1 MHLEIDFI
9 LKKNNILISPSILA
23 ADFSKLGQEIIDV
36 DKAGADWIHLDI
48 MDGHFVPNL
57 TIGPDVVSSL
67 RQYTKKLFDVHLMT
81 MPANNWLEP
90 FAKAGADIITI
101 HIEAETD
108 IKESLKII
116 KDLGLK
122 TGISIKP
129 STPETVLEKYLDL
142 CDLVLVMTVNPGFGG
157 QKFMN
162 TQLEKIRNIKNMQ
175 NKTGLSF
182 DIEVDGGINKDT
194 SKACIEAGANVLVAG
209 NAIFSEDANNYT
221 NLINLLRGPN

>member
-1 MHLEIDFI
+1 M
-9 LKKNNILISPSILA
+9 KKNNILISPSILA
-23 ADFSKLGQEIIDV
+23 ADFSKLGQEIIDI

-101 HIEAETD
+101 HIEAETN

-129 STPETVLEKYLDL
+129 STPETIIEKYLDL

-162 TQLEKIRNIKNMQ
+162 TQLEKTRNIKNMQ
-175 NKTGLSF
+175 NKAGLSF
-182 DIEVDGGINKDT
+182 DIEVDGGINKET

-221 NLINLLRGPN
+221 HLINLLRGPN

>member
-1 MHLEIDFI
+1 M
-9 LKKNNILISPSILA
+9 KKNNILISPSILA
-23 ADFSKLGQEIIDV
+23 ADFSKLGQEILDV

>member
-1 MHLEIDFI
+1 M
-9 LKKNNILISPSILA
+9 KKNNVLISPSILA
-23 ADFSKLGQEIIDV
+23 ADFSKLGQEIIDI

-57 TIGPDVVSSL
+57 TIGPDIVSSL
-67 RQYTKKLFDVHLMT
+67 RKYTDKLFDVHLMT

-162 TQLEKIRNIKNMQ
+162 TQLKKIRNIKNMQ

-209 NAIFSEDANNYT
+209 NAIFSEAANNYT

>member
-1 MHLEIDFI
+1 M
-9 LKKNNILISPSILA
+9 KKNNILISPSILA

-81 MPANNWLEP
+81 KPANNWLEP

-101 HIEAETD
+101 HLEAEND
-108 IKESLKII
+108 INESLKII
-116 KDLGLK
+116 KGLGLK
-122 TGISIKP
+122 AGISIKP
-129 STPETVLEKYLDL
+129 STPEIMLEKYLELSDL
-142 CDLVLVMTVNPGFGG
+142 ILVMTVNPGFGG

-162 TQLEKIRNIKNMQ
+162 NQLEKIRNIKAMQ
-175 NKTGLSF
+175 SATGLSF
-182 DIEVDGGINKDT
+182 DIEVDGGINKKT
-194 SKACIEAGANVLVAG
+194 SKLCIEAGANVLVAG
-209 NAIFSEDANNYT
+209 NAIFSENANNYSY
-221 NLINLLRGPN
+221 LIELLRDKN

>member
-1 MHLEIDFI
+1 M
-9 LKKNNILISPSILA
+9 KKNNILISPSILA

-221 NLINLLRGPN
+221 NLINLLRGS

>member
-1 MHLEIDFI
+1 M
-9 LKKNNILISPSILA
+9 KKNNILISPSILA

-36 DKAGADWIHLDI
+36 DKAGADWIHIDI

-101 HIEAETD
+101 HLEAEND
-108 IKESLKII
+108 INESLKII
-116 KDLGLK
+116 KGLGLK
-122 TGISIKP
+122 AGISIKP
-129 STPETVLEKYLDL
+129 STPEIMLEKYLELSDL
-142 CDLVLVMTVNPGFGG
+142 ILVMTVNPGFGG

-162 TQLEKIRNIKNMQ
+162 DQLEKIRNIKAMQ
-175 NKTGLSF
+175 INAGLSF
-182 DIEVDGGINKDT
+182 DIEVDGGINKKT
-194 SKACIEAGANVLVAG
+194 SKLCIEAGANVLVAG
-209 NAIFSEDANNYT
+209 NAIFSENANNYSH
-221 NLINLLRGPN
+221 LIELLRDKN

>member
-1 MHLEIDFI
+1 

-101 HIEAETD
+101 HLEAEND
-108 IKESLKII
+108 INESLKII

-122 TGISIKP
+122 AGISIKP
-129 STPETVLEKYLDL
+129 STPEIMLEKYLELSDL
-142 CDLVLVMTVNPGFGG
+142 ILVMTVNPGFGG

-162 TQLEKIRNIKNMQ
+162 NQLKKIRNIKAMQ
-175 NKTGLSF
+175 SATGLSF
-182 DIEVDGGINKDT
+182 DIEVDGGINKKT
-194 SKACIEAGANVLVAG
+194 SKLCIEAGANVLVAG
-209 NAIFSEDANNYT
+209 NAIFSENANNYSY
-221 NLINLLRGPN
+221 LIELLRDKN

>member
-1 MHLEIDFI
+1 M
-9 LKKNNILISPSILA
+9 KKNNVLISPSILA
-23 ADFSKLGQEIIDV
+23 ADFSKLGQEIIDI

-67 RQYTKKLFDVHLMT
+67 RKYTDKLFDVHLMT
-81 MPANNWLEP
+81 MPAINWLEP

-101 HIEAETD
+101 HLEAEKD

-122 TGISIKP
+122 AGISIKP
-129 STPETVLEKYLDL
+129 STSENILEKYIEL

-157 QKFMN
+157 QKFIN
-162 TQLEKIRNIKNMQ
+162 TQLKKIQNIKKMQKNMGI
-175 NKTGLSF
+175 TI
-182 DIEVDGGINKDT
+182 DIAVDGGINKET
-194 SKACIEAGANVLVAG
+194 SKLCIAAGANVLVAG
-209 NAIFSEDANNYT
+209 NAIFSENAENYSS
-221 NLINLLRGPN
+221 LINLLRNSN

>member
-1 MHLEIDFI
+1 
-9 LKKNNILISPSILA
+9 LKKNNVLISPSILA
-23 ADFSKLGQEIIDV
+23 ADFSKLGQEIIDI

-67 RQYTKKLFDVHLMT
+67 RKYTEKLFDVHLMT

-101 HIEAETD
+101 HLEAEKD

-122 TGISIKP
+122 AGISIKP
-129 STPETVLEKYLDL
+129 STSENILEKYIEL

-157 QKFMN
+157 QKFIN
-162 TQLEKIRNIKNMQ
+162 TQLKKIQNIKKMQKNMGI
-175 NKTGLSF
+175 TI
-182 DIEVDGGINKDT
+182 DIEVDGGINKET
-194 SKACIEAGANVLVAG
+194 SKLCIAAGANVLVAG
-209 NAIFSEDANNYT
+209 NAIFSENVENYS
-221 NLINLLRGPN
+221 NLINLLRNNN

>member
-36 DKAGADWIHLDI
+36 DAAGADWIHLDI

-101 HIEAETD
+101 HIEAETN

-129 STPETVLEKYLDL
+129 STPETILEKYLDL

-175 NKTGLSF
+175 NKAGLSF
-182 DIEVDGGINKDT
+182 DIEVDGGINKET

-221 NLINLLRGPN
+221 HLINLLRGPN

>member
-1 MHLEIDFI
+1 M
-9 LKKNNILISPSILA
+9 KKNNILISPSILA

-129 STPETVLEKYLDL
+129 ATPETVLEKYLDL

-209 NAIFSEDANNYT
+209 SAIFSEDANNYT

>member
-108 IKESLKII
+108 IKKSLKII

-122 TGISIKP
+122 AGISIKP
-129 STPETVLEKYLDL
+129 STPENLLEKYLDL

-162 TQLEKIRNIKNMQ
+162 TQLEKIRNIKSMQ
-175 NKTGLSF
+175 EKAGLSF

-194 SKACIEAGANVLVAG
+194 SRLCIEAGANVLVAG
-209 NAIFSEDANNYT
+209 NAIFSEGANNYSH
-221 NLINLLRGPN
+221 LINLLRNKN

>member
-1 MHLEIDFI
+1 

-194 SKACIEAGANVLVAG
+194 SKACLEAL
-209 NAIFSEDANNYT
+209 
-221 NLINLLRGPN
+221 

>member
-1 MHLEIDFI
+1 

-23 ADFSKLGQEIIDV
+23 ADFSKLGQEIIDI

-101 HIEAETD
+101 HLEAEND
-108 IKESLKII
+108 INESLKII

-122 TGISIKP
+122 AGISIKP
-129 STPETVLEKYLDL
+129 STPEIMLEKYLELSDL
-142 CDLVLVMTVNPGFGG
+142 ILVMTVNPGFGG
-157 QKFMN
+157 QKFMDE
-162 TQLEKIRNIKNMQ
+162 QLEKIRNIKAMQ
-175 NKTGLSF
+175 SNAGLSF
-182 DIEVDGGINKDT
+182 DIEVDGGINKET
-194 SKACIEAGANVLVAG
+194 SKLCIEAGANVLVAG
-209 NAIFSEDANNYT
+209 NAIFSENSNDYSR
-221 NLINLLRGPN
+221 LINLLRDKN

>member
-1 MHLEIDFI
+1 
-9 LKKNNILISPSILA
+9 LKKNNVLISPSILA
-23 ADFSKLGQEIIDV
+23 ADFSKLGQEIIDI

-57 TIGPDVVSSL
+57 TIGPDVVSCL
-67 RQYTKKLFDVHLMT
+67 RKYTEKLFDVHLMT

-101 HIEAETD
+101 HLEAEKD

-122 TGISIKP
+122 AGISIKP
-129 STPETVLEKYLDL
+129 STSENILEKYIEL

-157 QKFMN
+157 QKFIN
-162 TQLEKIRNIKNMQ
+162 TQLKKIQNIKKMQKNMGI
-175 NKTGLSF
+175 TI
-182 DIEVDGGINKDT
+182 DIEVDGGLNKET
-194 SKACIEAGANVLVAG
+194 SKLCIAAGANVLVAG
-209 NAIFSEDANNYT
+209 NAIFSENVENYS
-221 NLINLLRGPN
+221 NLINLLRNNN

>member
-1 MHLEIDFI
+1 

-101 HIEAETD
+101 HLEAEND
-108 IKESLKII
+108 INESLKII
-116 KDLGLK
+116 KGLGLK
-122 TGISIKP
+122 AGISIKP
-129 STPETVLEKYLDL
+129 STPEIMLEKYLELSDL
-142 CDLVLVMTVNPGFGG
+142 ILVMTVNPGFGG

-162 TQLEKIRNIKNMQ
+162 NQLEKIRNIKAMQ
-175 NKTGLSF
+175 SATGLSF
-182 DIEVDGGINKDT
+182 DIEVDGGINKKT
-194 SKACIEAGANVLVAG
+194 SKLCIEAGANVLVAG
-209 NAIFSEDANNYT
+209 NAIFSENANNYSY
-221 NLINLLRGPN
+221 LIELLRDKN

>member
-1 MHLEIDFI
+1 M
-9 LKKNNILISPSILA
+9 KKNNILISPSILA

-101 HIEAETD
+101 HLEAEND
-108 IKESLKII
+108 INESLKII
-116 KDLGLK
+116 KGLGLK
-122 TGISIKP
+122 AGISIKP
-129 STPETVLEKYLDL
+129 STPEIMLEKYLELSDL
-142 CDLVLVMTVNPGFGG
+142 ILVMTVNPGFGG

-162 TQLEKIRNIKNMQ
+162 NQLEKIRNIKAMQ
-175 NKTGLSF
+175 SATGLSF
-182 DIEVDGGINKDT
+182 DIEVDGGINKKT
-194 SKACIEAGANVLVAG
+194 SKLCIEAGANVLVAG
-209 NAIFSEDANNYT
+209 NAIFSENANNYSY
-221 NLINLLRGPN
+221 LIELLRDKN

>member
-1 MHLEIDFI
+1 

-67 RQYTKKLFDVHLMT
+67 RKYTDKLFDVHLMT

-101 HIEAETD
+101 HLEAEKD

-122 TGISIKP
+122 AGISIKP
-129 STPETVLEKYLDL
+129 STSENIIEKYIEF

-157 QKFMN
+157 QKFMT
-162 TQLEKIRNIKNMQ
+162 TQLKKIQNIKKMQ
-175 NKTGLSF
+175 KKMGITI
-182 DIEVDGGINKDT
+182 DIEVDGGINKET
-194 SKACIEAGANVLVAG
+194 SKLCIAAGANVLVAG
-209 NAIFSEDANNYT
+209 NAIFSKNVENYSS
-221 NLINLLRGPN
+221 LINLLRNNN

>member
-1 MHLEIDFI
+1 M
-9 LKKNNILISPSILA
+9 KKNNILISPSILA
-23 ADFSKLGQEIIDV
+23 ADFSKLGQEIMDI

-101 HIEAETD
+101 HIEAETN

-129 STPETVLEKYLDL
+129 STPETIIEKYLDL

-175 NKTGLSF
+175 NKAGLSF
-182 DIEVDGGINKDT
+182 DIEVDGGINKET

-221 NLINLLRGPN
+221 HLINLLRGPN

>member
-1 MHLEIDFI
+1 M
-9 LKKNNILISPSILA
+9 KKNNILISPSILA

-81 MPANNWLEP
+81 KPANNWLEP

-101 HIEAETD
+101 HLEAEND
-108 IKESLKII
+108 INESLKII
-116 KDLGLK
+116 KGLGLK
-122 TGISIKP
+122 AGISIKP
-129 STPETVLEKYLDL
+129 STPEIMLEKYLELSDL
-142 CDLVLVMTVNPGFGG
+142 ILVMTVNPGFGG

-162 TQLEKIRNIKNMQ
+162 EQLDKIRNIKTMQ
-175 NKTGLSF
+175 NTLGLSF
-182 DIEVDGGINKDT
+182 DIEVDGGINENT
-194 SKACIEAGANVLVAG
+194 SKLCIEAGANVLVAG
-209 NAIFSEDANNYT
+209 NAIFSENANNYSH
-221 NLINLLRGPN
+221 LINLLRDKN